1 MDRKLQRN
9 VFQSLLLSALLTWF
23 PAALSAA
30 GPGMSDGTDT
40 PPAPPDETAE
50 TEEALEPAGESDG
63 YVVRDEIVV
72 TDADPSDPFVQS
84 LDRGELQS
92 HPHGDGAELLDG
104 IPGVS
109 VGRMGGHGLEPR
121 IRGLGEAN
129 INVVI
134 DGAYVHGGC
143 PNRMDPPTSF
153 AAIESIER
161 VLVFKGV
168 RTLKY
173 GAGGSAGTVVFERV
187 TPRLRGGDHWRLA
200 AGASY
205 TTYSVEP
212 EVTLDATL
220 GSEKFFFRTIAAS
233 RERDSYEDGNGTVV
247 PSAFRGRNVNFL
259 LGWTPDDDHL
269 LELGLEANR
278 TDDALFPGAGMD
290 SVKGDN
296 DTIRLRFRRGRGLGF
311 WERVRGDVYHSQ
323 VDHLMDNYSLRSLN
337 APMAAQA
344 PSQSDTAGGRISGDL
359 ALGSRTELT
368 LGVDFQHNHR
378 QAFRFVGP
386 SPEQAAK
393 LQSVLWPDATLRQGG
408 FFAEGRRTLSSA
420 SLLRFG
426 ARVDRFDASAEKADL
441 NPVGSNRT
449 PNQLY
454 HAYYTAD
461 AGDWDHTDVSALLRY
476 ERKLRP
482 GLTLFTGFSRSVRPA
497 DTTERYL
504 ASNNANPKKRW
515 VGNPQIEP
523 AKHHQIDLGLA
534 SHRPSRQLSMVVFYD
549 RVDEFILRDRAH
561 GQAGISASDGAT
573 IYRNVDAELFGVELA
588 GDRQLDRGFSLSGT
602 ASYVYAENRTDGRP
616 IAQIPPLQGRLGSAY
631 EVGTWKVS
639 ATLRYAFE
647 QDRIDDDPTS
657 GSGLDVGKT
666 PGYAVFDFAAGYTF
680 ASGFHLLVG
689 ADNLFDRTYANHL
702 NRSSS
707 FDPGQVRVN
716 EPGRS
721 FWIRFRWSGGGS

>member
-1 MDRKLQRN
+1 MNRTFRRN
-9 VFQSLLLSALLTWF
+9 VSHSLLLSAVLIWF
-23 PAALSAA
+23 PTALSAT
-30 GPGMSDGTDT
+30 GPGTSDETDT
-40 PPAPPDETAE
+40 PPARADETAE
-50 TEEALEPAGESDG
+50 AEEALEPATESDS

-72 TDADPSDPFVQS
+72 TDVDPSGPFVEL
-84 LDRGELQS
+84 LDKDELQS
-92 HPHGDGAELLDG
+92 YPHGDGAELLDG

-121 IRGLGEAN
+121 IRGLGEGN

-153 AAIESIER
+153 AAIESFER
-161 VLVFKGV
+161 VLVLKGV
-168 RTLKY
+168 QTLKY
-173 GAGGSAGTVVFERV
+173 GAGGSAGTVVFERL
-187 TPRLRGGDHWRLA
+187 TPRLRDGDHWRLA
-200 AGASY
+200 AGAGY
-205 TTYSVEP
+205 TTHSAEP

-220 GSEKFFFRTIAAS
+220 GSERFFFRTIAES

-247 PSAFRGRNVNFL
+247 PSAFRRRDVNFL

-278 TDDALFPGAGMD
+278 TDDAFFPGAGMD
-290 SVKGDN
+290 SVKDDN
-296 DTIRLRFRRGRGLGF
+296 DTIRLRFRRGRRLGF
-311 WERVRGDVYHSQ
+311 WERVQGDVYLSR
-323 VDHLMDNYSLRSLN
+323 VDHLMDNYSLRSLS

-344 PSQSDTAGGRISGDL
+344 PSESDTVGGRISGDL
-359 ALGSRTELT
+359 AIGSRTELT
-368 LGVDFQHNHR
+368 LGVDFQQNQR

-386 SPEQAAK
+386 SPEQAAN

-454 HAYYTAD
+454 HAYYGAE

-476 ERKLRP
+476 ERELRP
-482 GLTLFTGFSRSVRPA
+482 GLTLFAGLSRSVRPA

-504 ASNNANPKKRW
+504 ASNNAAPMKRW

-534 SHRPSRQLSMVVFYD
+534 GHGPSHQLSMTGFYD

-561 GQAGISASDGAT
+561 GQAGISTSDGAT
-573 IYRNVDAELFGVELA
+573 IYRNVDAELFGLELA
-588 GDRQLDRGFSLSGT
+588 GGRQLGHGFSLSGS
-602 ASYVYAENRTDGRP
+602 ASYVYANNRTEGRP
-616 IAQIPPLQGRLGSAY
+616 IAQIPPLQGRLRTAY
-631 EVGTWKVS
+631 EVGSWKVS
-639 ATLRYAFE
+639 ATLQYAFE
-647 QDRIDDDPTS
+647 QDRVDDDPTS
-657 GSGLDVGKT
+657 GSGLDVGET
-666 PGYAVFDFAAGYTF
+666 PGNAVFDFAAGYTF
-680 ASGFHLLVG
+680 ASELHLLVG
-689 ADNLFDRTYANHL
+689 VDNLFDRTYANHL
-702 NRSSS
+702 NRSSL
-707 FDPGQVRVN
+707 FDSGQVRVN

-721 FWIRFRWSGGGS
+721 FWVRFRWSGGGS